1 MTQKKKKQHHPA
13 HPPVPRIKK
22 EIRKLRIISVA
33 VIFFIIFGLGIA
45 YFAGGSATALIAGGI
60 IGAITGYF
68 FGHQIVKGLLKN

>member
-1 MTQKKKKQHHPA
+1 MTQKKKNQHHPE

-45 YFAGGSATALIAGGI
+45 YFANAATAGLIAGGV
-60 IGAITGYF
+60 IGAIAGYF
-68 FGHQIVKGLLKN
+68 FGHQIVKGLLKS